1 MNWQESTLALQKPH
15 ESANS
20 VKHDTRVN
28 IWFLA
33 IFLAICLPGAVILFR
48 KKLNPNARPI
58 FMSDEME
65 HRLPYMAPGPTPPG
79 IVRVVPPG
87 TWGFLQKLVSQKTG
101 LSRIASETAANGE
114 PTPILSED
122 RQLQVVA
129 VRKGS
134 DKMIVDLVSWDAAA
148 SEAAAKYTASIEVG
162 GRSAGAQVVK
172 VEAVPLDE
180 SVRRDL
186 MNFGEIVPPKRVV
199 WIEVELKF
207 PKEISGDAT
216 ISMIDARASGQVKQ
230 KIKLPRSL
238 LNEP

>member
-1 MNWQESTLALQKPH
+1 
-15 ESANS
+15 
-20 VKHDTRVN
+20 VKRDTRIN

-33 IFLAICLPGAVILFR
+33 IFLAVCLPGAVILFR

-79 IVRVVPPG
+79 RVRVVPPG
-87 TWGFLQKLVSQKTG
+87 TWAFLQKLVSQKTG
-101 LSRIASETAANGE
+101 EKQVASESAANGE

-129 VRKGS
+129 IRKGS
-134 DKMIVDLVSWDAAA
+134 GKAIVDLVSWDGGS
-148 SEAAAKYTASIEVG
+148 SEEAAKYSASIEIG
-162 GRSAGAQVVK
+162 GHTEEAMVTA

-186 MNFGEIVPPKRVV
+186 MNFGEIIPPKRIV
-199 WIEVELKF
+199 WIEVEMEF
-207 PKEISGDAT
+207 PKE
-216 ISMIDARASGQVKQ
+216 RAGEVTLSLTDGRAAGAMKQ
-230 KIKLPRSL
+230 AIKLPSSL
-238 LNEP
+238 LK

>member
-1 MNWQESTLALQKPH
+1 MISL
-15 ESANS
+15 
-20 VKHDTRVN
+20 VKRDTRVN

-33 IFLAICLPGAVILFR
+33 IFLAVCLPGAVILFR

-79 IVRVVPPG
+79 RVRVVPPG
-87 TWGFLQKLVSQKTG
+87 TWAFLQKLVSQKTG
-101 LSRIASETAANGE
+101 EKQVASESAANGE

-129 VRKGS
+129 IRKNG
-134 DKMIVDLVSWDAAA
+134 DKAIVDLVSWDPAA
-148 SEAAAKYTASIEVG
+148 SEETVKYSASLEVD
-162 GRSAGAQVVK
+162 GRSNEARIAK

-186 MNFGEIVPPKRVV
+186 MNFGEIMPPKRII
-199 WIEVELKF
+199 WM
-207 PKEISGDAT
+207 EIDFILTTDITSYAT
-216 ISMIDARASGQVKQ
+216 ITVTDARASGQVKQ
-230 KIKLPRSL
+230 RVKIPHSL
-238 LNEP
+238 FH

>member
-1 MNWQESTLALQKPH
+1 MKR
-15 ESANS
+15 
-20 VKHDTRVN
+20 DTRVN

-87 TWGFLQKLVSQKTG
+87 TWAFLQKLVSQKTG
-101 LSRIASETAANGE
+101 LNRIASEAAANGE

-122 RQLQVVA
+122 RQMQVVA
-129 VRKGS
+129 IRKGS

-148 SEAAAKYTASIEVG
+148 SEETAKYSASLEVD
-162 GRSAGAQVVK
+162 GRSEEAQLVK
-172 VEAVPLDE
+172 VETVPLDE

-186 MNFGEIVPPKRVV
+186 MNFGEIIPPKRIV
-199 WIEVELKF
+199 WIEVEFEL
-207 PKEISGDAT
+207 PTEVNGGVS
-216 ISMIDARASGQVKQ
+216 ISMIDTRTTGQVKEG
-230 KIKLPRSL
+230 IKLPQSL

>member
-1 MNWQESTLALQKPH
+1 
-15 ESANS
+15 
-20 VKHDTRVN
+20 VKHDTRIN

-79 IVRVVPPG
+79 RVRVVPPG
-87 TWGFLQKLVSQKTG
+87 TWAFLQKLVSQKTG
-101 LSRIASETAANGE
+101 EKQVASESAANGE
-114 PTPILSED
+114 PTPILSKD

-129 VRKGS
+129 VRKSG
-134 DKMIVDLVSWDAAA
+134 DKAIVDLVSWDGGS
-148 SEAAAKYTASIEVG
+148 SEGAAKYSASVEAGNHSEEAKVTA
-162 GRSAGAQVVK
+162 

-186 MNFGEIVPPKRVV
+186 MNFGEIIPPKRIV
-199 WIEVELKF
+199 WIDMDFTLTI
-207 PKEISGDAT
+207 EITSDAT
-216 ISMIDARASGQVKQ
+216 IIVTDARASGPVKQ
-230 KIKLPRSL
+230 RVKIPRSL
-238 LNEP
+238 LQ

>member
-1 MNWQESTLALQKPH
+1 MKR
-15 ESANS
+15 
-20 VKHDTRVN
+20 DTRIN

-79 IVRVVPPG
+79 RVRVVPPG
-87 TWGFLQKLVSQKTG
+87 AWAFLQKLVSQKTG
-101 LSRIASETAANGE
+101 EKQVASESAANGE
-114 PTPILSED
+114 PTPILSQD

-129 VRKGS
+129 VRKNGE
-134 DKMIVDLVSWDAAA
+134 KTIVDLVSWDADA
-148 SEAAAKYTASIEVG
+148 SEDAGKYSAWIETGSGSEQARV
-162 GRSAGAQVVK
+162 SA

-186 MNFGEIVPPKRVV
+186 MNFGEIISPKRIV
-199 WIEVELKF
+199 WIELKMEF
-207 PKEISGDAT
+207 PKERTGEVTLSLGD
-216 ISMIDARASGQVKQ
+216 DRAAGAMKQ
-230 KIKLPRSL
+230 AVKLPSSL
-238 LNEP
+238 LK